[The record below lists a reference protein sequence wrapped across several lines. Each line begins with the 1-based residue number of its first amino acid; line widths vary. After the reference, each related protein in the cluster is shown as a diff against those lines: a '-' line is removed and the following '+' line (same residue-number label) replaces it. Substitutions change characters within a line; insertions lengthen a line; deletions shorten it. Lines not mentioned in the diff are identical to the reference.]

1 MMALLASFL
10 IATNATPAELV
21 MSCRTMVP
29 SDVEL
34 DGRIIL
40 RNRKGFAQAEYGYVL
55 TRCGGETDLVLRDSA
70 GAEVPFE
77 REGRILGTDV
87 TWSDITLDYLWW
99 DDFSFDAE
107 REAESV
113 HGQKCAVVVMKK
125 GDRTVRVWVDRKT
138 GALMQAEV
146 HFHIEIHGLLSLFL
160 HGAPENGEPAW
171 NPRHIG
177 GDDAFRKRQVLRKQK
192 LCELICQVSG
202 NVFLQ
207 QLFPGF
213 RFAAGEKFIHEKQR
227 LLRFAEG

>member
-1 MMALLASFL
+1 MIAVIASFL

-21 MSCRTMVP
+21 QSCRTMVP

-34 DGRIIL
+34 SGRIVL
-40 RNRKGFAQAEYGYVL
+40 RNRRGFSQAEYGYVL
-55 TRCGGETDLVLRDSA
+55 TRSGGETELVLRDET

-125 GDRTVRVWVDRKT
+125 GDRAVRVWVDRKT
-138 GALMQAEV
+138 GALMQAE
-146 HFHIEIHGLLSLFL
+146 EI
-160 HGAPENGEPAW
+160 A
-171 NPRHIG
+171 
-177 GDDAFRKRQVLRKQK
+177 GDRPVRRLWGTRIKKFGDRWMANVMEVETLGSGHRTKITVE
-192 LCELICQVSG
+192 EL
-202 NVFLQ
+202 
-207 QLFPGF
+207 
-213 RFAAGEKFIHEKQR
+213 K
-227 LLRFAEG
+227 

>member
-1 MMALLASFL
+1 MIAVIASFL

-21 MSCRTMVP
+21 QSCRTMVP

-34 DGRIIL
+34 SGRIVL
-40 RNRKGFAQAEYGYVL
+40 RNRKGFSQAEYGYVL
-55 TRCGGETDLVLRDSA
+55 ARSGGETELVLRDGK

-125 GDRTVRVWVDRKT
+125 GDRAVRVWVDRKT
-138 GALMQAEV
+138 GALMQAE
-146 HFHIEIHGLLSLFL
+146 EL
-160 HGAPENGEPAW
+160 A
-171 NPRHIG
+171 
-177 GDDAFRKRQVLRKQK
+177 GDRPVRRLWGTRIKKFGDRWMANVMEVETLGSGHRTKITVE
-192 LCELICQVSG
+192 EL
-202 NVFLQ
+202 
-207 QLFPGF
+207 
-213 RFAAGEKFIHEKQR
+213 K
-227 LLRFAEG
+227 